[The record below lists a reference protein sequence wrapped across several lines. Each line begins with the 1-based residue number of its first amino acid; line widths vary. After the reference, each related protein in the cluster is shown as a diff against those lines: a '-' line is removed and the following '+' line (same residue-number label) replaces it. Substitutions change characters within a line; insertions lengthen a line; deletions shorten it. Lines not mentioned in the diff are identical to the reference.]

1 MHIKNRFKEAKTV
14 RLVICGFL
22 IASMIA
28 VIYSGMLSHT
38 YFIKYKDIKIGNING
53 YNSPNN
59 EIIKLDNQVNL
70 LSVENVPVVENTE
83 IIKGVTYGIKEDKL
97 NVDKIIKADNDIDKG
112 YGIKNGDKYIVWTKD
127 KENLENYINNFGSF
141 ICSNYPESDI
151 SVSNICSIESCICT
165 DDNLIDYNE
174 LASALE
180 ISLDKT
186 VYSENIIE
194 KDPEITYVYGSEN
207 KQLKKGSKTVIK
219 EIYEINIH
227 NGVELST
234 NKISEE
240 IVSEGEKS
248 VFMTTDKSKLTYD
261 YTATALNLN
270 SIQTDF
276 INTILPTLIEGQE
289 KYHIPV
295 SLGLGQAILESGW
308 GIHHTNNNIYGI
320 KGISGYKSYSSFIEC
335 AEDYVN
341 ILSTRK
347 YYKKVLTSTNY
358 IEACQYIGESG
369 YAGSP
374 NYGEKVRNIIEKYGL
389 YRWDNL

>member
-1 MHIKNRFKEAKTV
+1 MHIKNKIEKMQMLKSIICEF
-14 RLVICGFL
+14 LVI
-22 IASMIA
+22 SMVA
-28 VIYSGMLSHT
+28 AIYSGMLSRT
-38 YFIKYKDIKIGNING
+38 YFIRYKDIKIGNINSS
-53 YNSPNN
+53 NIVSD
-59 EIIKLDNQVNL
+59 EIIKLDNQINL
-70 LSVENVPVVENTE
+70 LSVENVPIVENTE

-112 YGIKNGDKYIVWTKD
+112 YGIKKGDKYIVWTKD
-127 KENLENYINNFGSF
+127 KENLENYINSFNSF
-141 ICSNYPESDI
+141 IYSNYPESDI
-151 SVSNICSIESCICT
+151 NVSNICLIEPCICA

-180 ISLDKT
+180 ISLNKI
-186 VYSENIIE
+186 VYSENIVE
-194 KDPEITYVYGSEN
+194 KDPETTYVYGSEN
-207 KQLKKGSKTVIK
+207 KQLKKGSKTVVK
-219 EIYEINIH
+219 EIYETNIH
-227 NGVELST
+227 NGVEIST
-234 NKISEE
+234 DKISEE

-261 YTATALNLN
+261 YTATILNL
-270 SIQTDF
+270 SSAQTDF

-320 KGISGYKSYSSFIEC
+320 KGAFGYKSYDSFIEC

-369 YAGSP
+369 YAGSSD
-374 NYGEKVRNIIEKYGL
+374 YGEKVRNIIEKYGL

>member
-1 MHIKNRFKEAKTV
+1 MHIKNRFKKAKTV
-14 RLVICGFL
+14 RSVICGFL
-22 IASMIA
+22 IASTIT

-38 YFIKYKDIKIGNING
+38 YFIRYKDVEIGNING
-53 YNSPNN
+53 YDSLSD
-59 EIIKLDNQVNL
+59 EIIRLDNQINL

-83 IIKGVTYGIKEDKL
+83 IIKGVTYGIKEDKP
-97 NVDKIIKADNDIDKG
+97 NVDKIIKADNNIDRG
-112 YGIKNGDKYIVWTKD
+112 YGIKRGDKYVAWTKD
-127 KENLENYINNFGSF
+127 KESLENYINTFGSF
-141 ICSNYPESDI
+141 ICSNYPESEI
-151 SVSNICSIESCICT
+151 NLSNIYSIEPCICT

-194 KDPEITYVYGSEN
+194 KDPKITYVYGSEN

-219 EIYEINIH
+219 EIYETNIH

-248 VFMTTDKSKLTYD
+248 VFLTTDKSKLTYD
-261 YTATALNLN
+261 YTEAALNL
-270 SIQTDF
+270 SSTQTDF

-295 SLGLGQAILESGW
+295 SLGLGQAILETGW
-308 GIHHTNNNIYGI
+308 GIHHINNNIYGI
-320 KGISGYKSYSSFIEC
+320 KGASGYKSYSSFIEC

-369 YAGSP
+369 
-374 NYGEKVRNIIEKYGL
+374 
-389 YRWDNL
+389 